1 MAAGAFVEEGMA
13 RALSGAGTTPST
25 VDSANVSLSPGCGP
39 LARHVFGSAC
49 DQGISTHMHSLA
61 TNANRLR
68 RFRRRARRR
77 KGDEL
82 LVFGASDSMTL
93 RSAVK
98 YNFRPE

>member
-1 MAAGAFVEEGMA
+1 MAAEGFDEAGVA

-25 VDSANVSLSPGCGP
+25 VDGANSPGCGP

-49 DQGISTHMHSLA
+49 DQGMSIRMHSLA
-61 TNANRLR
+61 TNANRLQ

-82 LVFGASDSMTL
+82 LVFGASDSMTQ

-98 YNFRPE
+98 

>member
-1 MAAGAFVEEGMA
+1 MAAGGFDEAGVA
-13 RALSGAGTTPST
+13 RALSGAGTTPS
-25 VDSANVSLSPGCGP
+25 NVLLSPGCGP
-39 LARHVFGSAC
+39 LARHVFGSAR
-49 DQGISTHMHSLA
+49 DQGMSIRTHSLA
-61 TNANRLR
+61 TNVNRLQ

-98 YNFRPE
+98 YHFRPE

>member
-1 MAAGAFVEEGMA
+1 MAAGGFVEEGMA

-25 VDSANVSLSPGCGP
+25 VDGANSPGCGP

-49 DQGISTHMHSLA
+49 DQGMSIRMHSLA
-61 TNANRLR
+61 TNANRLQ

-77 KGDEL
+77 KGDES

-93 RSAVK
+93 RSTIE
-98 YNFRPE
+98 YHFRPE